1 MHGQQNLA
9 HGNIKD
15 PSVVASIHGVVGS
28 SKIVSG
34 GFACQPWSQLGDG
47 RGASDPRASS
57 LVGILEAA
65 YWWRAHSFLLACVC
79 SAGQDLDV
87 KRVIKEFCQLTGFSQ
102 SEVLLALACR

>member
-1 MHGQQNLA
+1 M
-9 HGNIKD
+9 
-15 PSVVASIHGVVGS
+15 ASIHGVVGS

-65 YWWRAHSFLLACVC
+65 YWWRAHSFPPGVRLQCRSRFGCETSDQGVL
-79 SAGQDLDV
+79 SADRFLPVRGAFGTCMPV
-87 KRVIKEFCQLTGFSQ
+87 KLISGLCG
-102 SEVLLALACR
+102 